1 MTMRKSQPRRLIDTA
16 EGTLP
21 EPRISALSLKPPVS
35 FHAQHLQP
43 IMLGRDTPPMLQVI
57 IDAEEEFDW
66 SLPFDRRNIAVEN
79 LAHQEKAQRIFER
92 YGVRPTYVVDYA
104 VASQEQG
111 YAPLRAI
118 VARDA
123 ADIGAHLQPWINP
136 PFDDTQE
143 RDGGRHSSFPG
154 NLSPALEHAK
164 LRTLTEAIEQSFG
177 VRPTIYR
184 AGRYGLGPSS
194 FEMLDTLGYE
204 VDASV
209 LPHIDLSDK
218 GGPNFAAIGPEPFWF
233 GGGRKRLGI
242 PLSAGFTGLLAR
254 HHRRLDPL
262 VNRPVLEAARMKAV
276 ASRFGLFDRVCL
288 SPEGFTLAEQKRLTR
303 YLYARGQRVFNLSY
317 HSPSLLPGSTPYVRD
332 EAQLDQFLA
341 MLEAYIVW
349 FAGELGGCF
358 TTPLEIKALLDARQP
373 GVTLLSTAPASFPAR
388 AIPERLH
395 PRIERGDRP
404 SATRRAP
411 LARPT
416 SSARISSLPLS
427 MPLMMTAAISSGR
440 DFVPLTSAVMS
451 VSM

>member
-1 MTMRKSQPRRLIDTA
+1 MRKSQTHRVMESA
-16 EGTLP
+16 EHGMP
-21 EPRISALSLKPPVS
+21 QPRIATLSLRSPVS
-35 FHAQHLQP
+35 FFAQHLQP
-43 IMLGRDTPPMLQVI
+43 IALGRDTPPMLQVI

-66 SLPFDRRNIAVEN
+66 SQPFDRRNIAVEN

-136 PFDDTQE
+136 PFDNLEE
-143 RDGGRHSSFPG
+143 RDGGRYSSFPG

-164 LRTLTEAIEQSFG
+164 LRALTEAIEQSFG
-177 VRPTIYR
+177 FRPTVYR

-194 FEMLDTLGYE
+194 FEMLDALGYE

-209 LPHIDLSDK
+209 LPLIDLRDK

-242 PLSAGFTGLLAR
+242 PLSAGFTGLFAR
-254 HHRRLDPL
+254 HHRMLDPL
-262 VNRPVLEAARMKAV
+262 VNRPVLEAARMKAI
-276 ASRFGLFDRVCL
+276 ASRFGLFDRVGL

-303 YLYARGQRVFNLSY
+303 ALLARGQRIFNLSY

-332 EAQLDQFLA
+332 EAQLEHFLA

-358 TTPLEIKALLDARQP
+358 TTPLEIKNLLDASQ
-373 GVTLLSTAPASFPAR
+373 TT
-388 AIPERLH
+388 
-395 PRIERGDRP
+395 
-404 SATRRAP
+404 
-411 LARPT
+411 
-416 SSARISSLPLS
+416 
-427 MPLMMTAAISSGR
+427 
-440 DFVPLTSAVMS
+440 
-451 VSM
+451 